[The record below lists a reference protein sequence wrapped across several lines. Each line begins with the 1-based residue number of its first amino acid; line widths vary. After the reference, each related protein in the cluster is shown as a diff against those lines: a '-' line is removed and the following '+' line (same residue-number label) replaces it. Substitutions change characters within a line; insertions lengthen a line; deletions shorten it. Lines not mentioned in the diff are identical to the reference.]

1 MGVSVAVVVAVID
14 IKGSMIS
21 VAWSKIKNARKREK
35 GCKKISEKIQNV
47 SAISIINICDLL
59 VWNKVVIKCSLVVID
74 THPQLILISLSSCD
88 VN

>member
-1 MGVSVAVVVAVID
+1 MIVVVGIVSVVAVTVVAVGVSVAVVVAVID

-59 VWNKVVIKCSLVVID
+59 V
-74 THPQLILISLSSCD
+74 
-88 VN
+88 